1 MIAYCG
7 LICTD
12 CPAYIATQEN
22 DNSKRAKTAKSWSKE
37 FGVEIKPEDIN
48 CDGCI
53 SNGGRLF
60 NHCKVCEIR
69 QCGQEKHID
78 NCGHCS
84 GFACDKLDFVF
95 NAVPNAKKILQQIND
110 SL

>member
-7 LICTD
+7 LICTE

-22 DNSKRAKTAKSWSKE
+22 DNSKRAKTVKVWSKE

-48 CDGCI
+48 CDGCLTD
-53 SNGGRLF
+53 SGRLF
-60 NHCKVCEIR
+60 NHCRVCEIR
-69 QCGQEKHID
+69 LCGQEKQIE
-78 NCGHCS
+78 NCGYCS
-84 GFACDKLDFVF
+84 DFACQKLNFVF
-95 NAVPNAKKILQQIND
+95 SAVPIAKKILQQIKD